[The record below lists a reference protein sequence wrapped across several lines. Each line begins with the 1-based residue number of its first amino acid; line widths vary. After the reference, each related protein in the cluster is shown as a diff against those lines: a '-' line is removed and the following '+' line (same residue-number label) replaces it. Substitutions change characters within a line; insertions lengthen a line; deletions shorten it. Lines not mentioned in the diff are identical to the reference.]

1 MWFNKVLK
9 FIIGYLK
16 DFIKGGFKAAFLE
29 TLSSSIIRNRKVINN
44 RETRINKLID

>member
-1 MWFNKVLK
+1 VLK

-29 TLSSSIIRNRKVINN
+29 TLFSPIIKNKKVIDNK
-44 RETRINKLID
+44 ETKINKLVD